1 MERNDNSRIIV
12 FTVAVIL
19 AIVFLVGG
27 LMVGLPI
34 YSVWQQGLKG
44 QATLKRAEQE
54 RRVLVQQAE
63 AEREAAAARSDAIK
77 IVGQAAKD
85 FPEYR
90 LQEFIGAFAEALQ
103 NEGIEKII
111 YVPTEANIPIIEAK

>member
-63 AEREAAAARSDAIK
+63 AEREAAVARSDAIK